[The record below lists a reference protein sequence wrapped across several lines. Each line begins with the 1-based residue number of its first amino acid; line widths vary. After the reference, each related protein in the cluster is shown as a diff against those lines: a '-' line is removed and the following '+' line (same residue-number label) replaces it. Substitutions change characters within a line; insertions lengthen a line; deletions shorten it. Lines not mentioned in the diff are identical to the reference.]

1 MVQIFQSN
9 IINQI
14 AKIMRKKFLKVSAS
28 ILMLSSMGLI
38 FPSCSD
44 DYDDDIS
51 RLEQEIATNTAA
63 IQQIQQLVKS
73 GSVISNV
80 ESSANGVTVTLSN
93 GKTFE
98 ITNGTNGTPGTVWS
112 IGDDGYWYE
121 NGEKT
126 EFLARGEKGDKG
138 DTGAVGPQG
147 EKGDKGDT
155 GAVGPQGEKGDKG
168 DTGAQGPAG
177 AAGAQGPAGAAGPQG
192 PAGAAGPQGPQ
203 GEKGDSIYY
212 VPNADGFFH
221 RFVNG
226 NDEGQTE
233 ISWKTSGVTAA
244 VTDDDVIFSNI
255 EGYEG
260 TFIIS
265 RSNVLRSL
273 VFKPQLYLDG
283 IEALEAATYH
293 YDIQLVEK
301 LDVNGNNSKDAP
313 TKPDKDP
320 KEIDMTPGLW
330 ATYSMNPSNV
340 DFSKLFDFAFICE
353 DYRYVTRSSNSSIS
367 PKIYKQK
374 DNEDGTFT
382 VYASYTGKI
391 IAAEDTV
398 TTIALQVSQA
408 VAGDTATITSDY
420 AAIYT
425 VEETIEK
432 LAAPEEVKDKI
443 KLDDPNK
450 HWFESAND
458 AITADEAAIKVP
470 YNSTIDLAE
479 YVHTH
484 VTIGE
489 KEHQSLDKN
498 ALDGKANNAG
508 FKYVYELVGYTQG
521 KNVKTS
527 ESAHAALQGSILRPQ
542 MPDNDGKQ
550 QAFGAAQ
557 SIATMG
563 RMPLVR
569 VTLVD
574 TLNNHVAAVG
584 YIKVEIAEASAVAEE
599 EKTIT
604 MPAFTDGYTMKCTGD
619 ATTFEYTWMQ
629 IESILLDAC
638 KISKADFEDKYKL
651 DMKVGDL
658 EAKQFTLEGNEYKEA
673 DDKNYFGQVTEKT
686 EVGAST
692 TNVLSWKIEEEN
704 IYEFFSGEEKPTEV
718 HVFVRFTPKA
728 GVGADIYIELVWTPN
743 AINVGPKGSLT
754 GKNDFWYKKWSGSVG
769 TDEVHFNVR
778 TPQSNE
784 DGDKNNCTFATR
796 LGSSWIGDKPS
807 STADDTY
814 EGFDKIMYHFVINE
828 DVEKAVGAS
837 GTEYVLL
844 LDNGGKDTLY
854 AALASDPEGDKQ
866 MVAIIAYEESENNY
880 TDQTGDD
887 PTKATIIYQETVW
900 AKDLLNVADHK
911 VFDNIDK
918 TTFTAAVGVSIE
930 DECDHQMELDNAV
943 YNIRFCRP
951 ISGKVKSNDGLTDGK
966 DGRDEIK
973 LSNVLTFVDWRDY
986 TFAASNKYFEFY
998 GIDKIG
1004 VAKWTGEEWQF
1015 ADGNITEYATM
1026 ASGTG
1031 KGKTVKDYNSFIDL
1045 QFTSEPS
1052 PALTNMGTIS
1062 YKNSGQVIPQDY
1074 NIEIPFVVQ
1083 YKWGYVEVPVTITI
1097 HATIGQD

>member
-1 MVQIFQSN
+1 
-9 IINQI
+9 
-14 AKIMRKKFLKVSAS
+14 
-28 ILMLSSMGLI
+28 MLSSMGLI

-73 GSVISNV
+73 GNLITDVT
-80 ESSANGVTVTLSN
+80 SSANGVTVTLSN

-98 ITNGTNGTPGTVWS
+98 ITNGTNGTPGTVWT

-138 DTGAVGPQG
+138 DTGA
-147 EKGDKGDT
+147 
-155 GAVGPQGEKGDKG
+155 QGEKGDKG
-168 DTGAQGPAG
+168 DTGAQGEKG
-177 AAGAQGPAGAAGPQG
+177 DTGAQGPAG
-192 PAGAAGPQGPQ
+192 PAGPQ

-293 YDIQLVEK
+293 YEIQLVKE
-301 LDVNGNNSKDAP
+301 LDVNKDNSQDAP

-320 KEIDMTPGLW
+320 REIDMTPGLW

-425 VEETIEK
+425 VKETIEET
-432 LAAPEEVKDKI
+432 LAAPKEVEEKI
-443 KLDDPNK
+443 TLTEPDK
-450 HWFESAND
+450 HWFKSAND
-458 AITADEAAIKVP
+458 AIQGDAAFKVP
-470 YNSTIDLAE
+470 YNSTVDLAE

-484 VTIGE
+484 VTIDG

-521 KNVKTS
+521 EKVKTS

-778 TPQSNE
+778 TPQSNS
-784 DGDKNNCTFATR
+784 DDDPTHCTFATK

-814 EGFDKIMYHFVINE
+814 KGFNKIMYHFVINE

-854 AALASDPEGDKQ
+854 AAPASDPDPGKNKKA
-866 MVAIIAYEESENNY
+866 VAIIAYEN
-880 TDQTGDD
+880 DAPQTGDK
-887 PTKATIIYQETVW
+887 PTEATIIYQENEW

-911 VFDNIDK
+911 VFDNIEK

-930 DECDHQMELDNAV
+930 DNCNHQMELDNAV

-966 DGRDEIK
+966 DGYDEIELK
-973 LSNVLTFVDWRDY
+973 DVLTFVDWRDY
-986 TFAASNKYFEFY
+986 TFAASNEYFGFY
-998 GIDKIG
+998 GIEKIG
-1004 VAKWTGEEWQF
+1004 VAKWTGEGWHFED
-1015 ADGNITEYATM
+1015 ADDIAGYATM
-1026 ASGTG
+1026 ASGSG

-1045 QFTSEPS
+1045 KFTPESS
-1052 PALTNMGTIS
+1052 PTLTKMGKIT
-1062 YKNSGQVIPQDY
+1062 YKNNGQVIPQDY
-1074 NIEIPFVVQ
+1074 NIEIPFVVK
-1083 YKWGYVEVPVTITI
+1083 YKWGYVEVLVPITI